1 MLQKVQQLILPAGLS
16 VTFLTG
22 GFYLVGRG
30 LDEVF
35 NPRLRDR

>member
-1 MLQKVQQLILPAGLS
+1 MLQLIQQAI
-16 VTFLTG
+16 TFLAG

-35 NPRLRDR
+35 NPRLRKR